1 MNSRII
7 FGAIIIL
14 IGLGF
19 LFDFN
24 VFRFVIPLFI
34 IFIGLQILTGRSQ
47 PWNPSE
53 TTSREDILKRVAVF
67 SGIKQRVASENFKKA
82 EIVAVFGG
90 GDLDLSEAKAK
101 GNTVELDLI
110 AIFGGVKVRIPKTWY
125 VSSEGVGILGGF
137 SDNTSVSGKQ
147 VRCLVKGVGMF
158 GGVEIVN

>member
-7 FGAIIIL
+7 FGTIVIL
-14 IGLGF
+14 VGVGF

-24 VFRFVIPLFI
+24 ILRFLIPVFL

-53 TTSREDILKRVAVF
+53 TTSREDVLERVAVF
-67 SGIKQRVASENFKKA
+67 SGIKQRVTSENFKKA
-82 EIVAVFGG
+82 EIVAVFGSG
-90 GDLDLSEAKAK
+90 EIDFSETKSK
-101 GNTVELDLI
+101 SKTIELDLV
-110 AIFGGVKVRIPKTWY
+110 AVFGGVKVRIPQNWY

-137 SDNTSVSGKQ
+137 SDNTAAGGKD
-147 VRCLVKGVGMF
+147 VKCLVKGVALF